1 MPVEREDWRRPRHR
15 PGDCIADVPEAI
27 KDRYEREGPLLEE
40 AGELPTVSEP
50 AADDFE
56 NRQAFEGFRRRR
68 AAP

>member
-1 MPVEREDWRRPRHR
+1 
-15 PGDCIADVPEAI
+15 VPEAI

-40 AGELPTVSEP
+40 AGELPTVSGP

-56 NRQAFEGFRRRR
+56 NRETFEGFRRRR

>member
-15 PGDCIADVPEAI
+15 PGDCIADVPEEV
-27 KDRYEREGPLLEE
+27 KDRYEREGPRLEE
-40 AGELPTVSEP
+40 AGELRAVPDP

-56 NRQAFEGFRRRR
+56 NLPAFERFRRWR